1 MKTKQAIALLSQDY
15 KRWIGTGEGGT
26 PMKFIKTYY
35 IERGFRYTVWMRL
48 ASISGCLGFIPKFVL
63 HHLSSKF
70 GIQIHSCTKIGGG
83 FYIGHGVGI
92 VIHPNTIIGD
102 NVSVSQFLSIGSNNG
117 TPAIIED
124 NVYLGPNVCLV
135 ENVRIGSHSI
145 IGAGAVVTK
154 DIPPYSVAVGVPAK
168 AIKQINRS
176 NV

>member
-15 KRWIGTGEGGT
+15 KRWTNTGGGKS
-26 PMKFIKTYY
+26 MKFIKTYF

-48 ASISGCLGFIPKFVL
+48 ASISGCLGLIPKLVL

-70 GIQIHSCTKIGGG
+70 GIQIHSCTRIGGG
-83 FYIGHGVGI
+83 FYIGHGVGV
-92 VIHPNTIIGD
+92 VIHPKTIIGD
-102 NVSVSQFLSIGSNNG
+102 NVSISQFLTIGSNKG
-117 TPAIIED
+117 TPAVIED

-168 AIKQINRS
+168 VIKQINRS
-176 NV
+176 NI